1 VLTLG
6 LTPAEKTALLAELR
20 SSAQRMRVRVK
31 VLDRDEKVI
40 QSLDAP
46 AGQIVSGSIDVDAT
60 ADVTRSLDLE
70 LLDERH
76 ALGFDVASPA
86 KAGLFA
92 DNFVAVERGVFVDT
106 LSRWIDVPVFW
117 GPLTNFSREG
127 DRVKLEGQGKEAL
140 GLSPHFATQGYTI
153 RKGRRVD
160 DAIRDVMDRIGET
173 RYALPDMGARLPRHA
188 VVEPDEEPWRVV
200 KFGWEAEDRVIR
212 GKGKNR
218 HKERVT
224 VDYNGLVSLAGNMN
238 LFYNGNGRLAA
249 RRRSRDPVLVL
260 EEGRD
265 LSARPV
271 PRFDALAARN
281 TVVVTGAKI
290 TRGKKPNRHHVQMRA
305 TVTLKST
312 HPLSTKSLARN
323 GKPRHLTEFITADN
337 LKTRAACRAR
347 GERVLREKSQD
358 GLELAFECLPFP
370 LLEELD
376 TVRVR
381 TDEYQL
387 DVVLKRFT
395 IPLDEGL
402 MSIGW
407 DR

>member
-1 VLTLG
+1 MLTLG

-20 SSAQRMRVRVK
+20 ASSQRMRVRVS
-31 VLDRDEKVI
+31 VLDRNEKV
-40 QSLDAP
+40 LHALEAP
-46 AGQIVSGSIDVDAT
+46 AGQILSGSVDVDAT

-76 ALGFDVASPA
+76 ALGFDAASPA

-92 DNFVAVERGVFVDT
+92 DNLVAVERGVFVDE
-106 LSRWIDVPVFW
+106 LERWVDVPVFW
-117 GPLTNFSREG
+117 GPLTNFQRDG
-127 DRVKLEGQGKEAL
+127 DRVKVEGQGKDSL

-173 RYALPDMGARLPRHA
+173 RYSLPEMSARLPRHA
-188 VVEPDEEPWRVV
+188 VVEPDDEPWNVA
-200 KFGWEAEDRVIR
+200 KFGWEAEDRVVR

-224 VDYNGLVSLAGNMN
+224 VDYRGLIAYAGNMN
-238 LFYNGNGRLAA
+238 LFYNGSGRLVA
-249 RRRSRDPVLVL
+249 RRRSRDPVLTL

-265 LSARPV
+265 LSDRPV
-271 PRFDALAARN
+271 PRFDVLEARN

-290 TRGKKPNRHHVQMRA
+290 TRGKKPHRHHVQMRA
-305 TVTLKST
+305 TVTLKSS
-312 HPLSTKSLARN
+312 HPLSAKSLARN
-323 GKPRHLTEFITADN
+323 GKNRHLTEFVTVDN
-337 LKTRAACRAR
+337 LKTKAACRAH

-358 GLELAFECLPFP
+358 GLELSFSCLPFP

-381 TDEYQL
+381 TNEYQL

>member
-1 VLTLG
+1 MLTLG

-20 SSAQRMRVRVK
+20 SSSQRIRVRVS
-31 VLDRDEKVI
+31 VLNRDEKVMH
-40 QSLDAP
+40 SLDAP
-46 AGQIVSGSIDVDAT
+46 ASQILAGAVDVDAT

-70 LLDERH
+70 LLDEHR
-76 ALGFDVASPA
+76 ALGFDSSSPA
-86 KAGLFA
+86 QAGLFA
-92 DNFVAVERGVFVDT
+92 DNLVAVERGVYVDE
-106 LSRWIDVPVFW
+106 LSRWVDVPVFW
-117 GPLTNFSREG
+117 GPLTNFERDG
-127 DRVKLEGQGKEAL
+127 ARVKLEGQGKESL

-153 RKGRRVD
+153 RKGRRLD

-173 RYALPDMGARLPRHA
+173 RYSLPDIGARLPRHA
-188 VVEPDEEPWRVV
+188 VVEPDDEPWRVV

-224 VDYNGLVSLAGNMN
+224 VDYNGLIAYAGNFN
-238 LFYNGNGRLAA
+238 LFYNGNGRLVA
-249 RRRSRDPVLVL
+249 RRRSRDPVLTL
-260 EEGRD
+260 AEGRD
-265 LSARPV
+265 LSDRPV
-271 PRFDALAARN
+271 PRFDVLSARN
-281 TVVVTGAKI
+281 HVVVTGAKI
-290 TRGKKPNRHHVQMRA
+290 TRGKKPHRHHVQMRA
-305 TVTLKST
+305 AATLKST
-312 HPLSTKSLARN
+312 HPLSPKSLARN

-347 GERVLREKSQD
+347 AERVLLEKSRD
-358 GLELAFECLPFP
+358 GLELTFSCLPFP

-381 TDEYQL
+381 TEEYQL
-387 DVVLKRFT
+387 DVVLKRFS